1 MSELHEVVLSGIG
14 AITARGDFTL
24 HSTSTALADLD
35 EDTLPRESSI
45 IQDFKLED
53 YLTSQKT
60 YLDRCSALAL
70 AGCALALRDAGFT
83 WPVGSTQDEI
93 AAASGGFGIT
103 LGTHLGCIETMN
115 VFWEKAT
122 ERGVRLA
129 NPLLFSH
136 SYFNSPISLCAI
148 EFGLKGYHTTFC
160 AGHDSGLEAVRAA
173 HDAIRL
179 GHAGAMLCGG
189 VEAVSV
195 ARESF
200 EPVEAMGEAAVFFVL
215 ERVDHPTRRN
225 VRNLPYFPLEEAI
238 FSLTGRE
245 RDAVRARLGD
255 CGGAEGALC
264 LAYLLTEG
272 WS

>member
-1 MSELHEVVLSGIG
+1 MNALHEVILTGMA

-24 HSTSTALADLD
+24 HGTATASVGDIQAAQAG
-35 EDTLPRESSI
+35 ESFTIDT
-45 IQDFKLED
+45 FKLEN

-70 AGCALALRDAGFT
+70 AGCAMALRDAGIT
-83 WPVGSTQDEI
+83 WPVESTHSEG
-93 AAASGGFGIT
+93 APESRGFGIT

-160 AGHDSGLEAVRAA
+160 AGRDSGLEAVRAA
-173 HDAIRL
+173 HDAICL
-179 GHAGAMLCGG
+179 GHADAMLCGG
-189 VEAVSV
+189 VEAVSA

-200 EPVEAMGEAAVFFVL
+200 EPVEPMGEAAVFFVL
-215 ERVDHPTRRN
+215 ESVEHAASRGANT
-225 VRNLPYFPLEEAI
+225 FSLEEEM
-238 FSLTGRE
+238 FSQAGRQRDALRE
-245 RDAVRARLGD
+245 RFGD

-264 LAYLLTEG
+264 LAWQLA
-272 WS
+272 S